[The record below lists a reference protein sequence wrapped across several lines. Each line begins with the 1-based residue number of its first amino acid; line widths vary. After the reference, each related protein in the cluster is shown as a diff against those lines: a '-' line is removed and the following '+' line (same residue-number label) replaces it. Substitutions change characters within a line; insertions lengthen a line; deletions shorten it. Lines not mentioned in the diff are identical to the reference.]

1 MNEKTEFGGR
11 LSVRKEQE
19 LKPLFIFGHDEC
31 IFKQFTLTKKAWV
44 GPNGE
49 TAVVLKDEGMGVM
62 ISAFQSREFGFG
74 LQLNNE
80 QLERVNAFHEGKNY
94 MDKDTATAKKGTVT
108 IKPLTL
114 SPIIQEFEYGTAGE
128 GYWSYQHMVLQ
139 LDDCLESKF
148 STI

>member
-1 MNEKTEFGGR
+1 
-11 LSVRKEQE
+11 
-19 LKPLFIFGHDEC
+19 
-31 IFKQFTLTKKAWV
+31 
-44 GPNGE
+44 
-49 TAVVLKDEGMGVM
+49 M
-62 ISAFQSREFGFG
+62 ICAFQSCEFGFG